1 LPTPPAQGT
10 ELALPGGLGT
20 AYENPADPV
29 RLTSLRVGDSRR
41 YVRDPRTGAFADV
54 GPRTV
59 AAEQSPD
66 GRWLA
71 SFNSLYAA
79 TGDHLAVSFADRL
92 TGERFSVP
100 ALGPPYQ
107 SLTLAWSRDSARV
120 LLTAQ
125 RVEKVNGEDVFLTAG
140 YVIVDVAART
150 ARFVPTGDG
159 EEVKQATEASDGR
172 VKPIEHHAE
181 YRWTPDGRSVISS
194 FLTAEWGQGVRIRD
208 ADSGRATRMMH
219 WTGEVQGLADWF
231 SPSGDKFV
239 TGGCATALSACV
251 WKSADASRLHT
262 VPLLKGAGFFGWY
275 DENHLIVVAS
285 VQKGQRGVFVTD
297 MSGKPVRVLA
307 MLKAPDD
314 VVVDVR
320 YTRG

>member
-1 LPTPPAQGT
+1 
-10 ELALPGGLGT
+10 
-20 AYENPADPV
+20 
-29 RLTSLRVGDSRR
+29 
-41 YVRDPRTGAFADV
+41 
-54 GPRTV
+54 
-59 AAEQSPD
+59 
-66 GRWLA
+66 
-71 SFNSLYAA
+71 
-79 TGDHLAVSFADRL
+79 
-92 TGERFSVP
+92 
-100 ALGPPYQ
+100 
-107 SLTLAWSRDSARV
+107 V

-125 RVEKVNGEDVFLTAG
+125 RIEKVSGEDVPLTAG

-159 EEVKQATEASDGR
+159 AEVKQAAQASDGR
-172 VKPIEHHAE
+172 VKPLEHHAE

-194 FLTAEWGQGVRIRD
+194 FLTAQWGQGVRIRD

-219 WTGEVQGLADWF
+219 WTGEVQGVADWF

-239 TGGCATALSACV
+239 TGGCAKTLSACV
-251 WKSADASRLHT
+251 WKTADASRLHT

-275 DENHLIVVAS
+275 DENHLIVAAS
-285 VQKGQRGVFVTD
+285 VEKGRRGVFVTD

-307 MLKAPDD
+307 MVKAPDD